1 MTSGG
6 TKSSNVVWHNVTV
19 TRERREKL
27 NGHHS
32 AVVWFTGLSGSGK
45 STVAH
50 TVEEMLH
57 QHGCRTY
64 TFDGDNVRHG
74 LCADL
79 GFSEHDRHENI
90 RRIGEMVKLFLDAGI
105 IALTAFISPM
115 RGDRERVRQL
125 VGPEHFIEVYCACP
139 VEVCEHRDVKGLY
152 RKARLG
158 EIKNFTGISAP
169 YEAPENPDLELRTDQ
184 MSLEECAEKVFR
196 LVVDRHVM
204 AEDR

>member
-125 VGPEHFIEVYCACP
+125 VGPENFIEVYCACP

-169 YEAPENPDLELRTDQ
+169 YEAPEKPDLELRTDL
-184 MSLEECAEKVFR
+184 MSLEECSEKVFR

-204 AEDR
+204 AED